1 MTDRLEKIYAKIP
14 SCEVFADIGCDHG
27 YMAKAMIDGGKCK
40 KVIISDVSENC
51 LKKAQFLLKDYLLN
65 GVAESVVSDGFDR
78 VGHCDCALIAGMG
91 GEEICS
97 IIEKAKNADN
107 LPENLVLQPMKNCEK
122 VRVCA
127 LANGYAFFN
136 DFVFKSAGKFYNLM
150 VLKKGEDTLSD
161 DEILFGRDN
170 VKNPSADFK
179 QMIEINYTKLCSL
192 LKKGD
197 ISESVRTQILEKMDK
212 LKKYV

>member
-1 MTDRLEKIYAKIP
+1 MNRLGKRLEVIAGQ
-14 SCEVFADIGCDHG
+14 VFSRRVADVGCDHG
-27 YMAKAMIDGGKCK
+27 KLAKYLFDCGKVDYMVLSDISEPSLRKAIDLLTPKGYNCDYVCCDGLLGYDKFSIDEC
-40 KVIISDVSENC
+40 VIS
-51 LKKAQFLLKDYLLN
+51 
-65 GVAESVVSDGFDR
+65 
-78 VGHCDCALIAGMG
+78 GMG

-197 ISESVRTQILEKMDK
+197 ISENVRTQILEKMDSEM
-212 LKKYV
+212 